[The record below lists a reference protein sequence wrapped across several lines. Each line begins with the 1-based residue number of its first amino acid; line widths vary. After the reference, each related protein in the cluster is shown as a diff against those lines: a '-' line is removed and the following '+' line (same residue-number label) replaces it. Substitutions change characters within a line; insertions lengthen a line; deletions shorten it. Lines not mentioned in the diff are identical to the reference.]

1 MNEWRAT
8 AGLVRATIVA
18 ATGFALGILLGSPV
32 MVVLASPF
40 LLWAAFGLV
49 NRPSAAPAHRLDPG
63 PHDASRGAGHDLAPA
78 AAIGRTMSNTSPA

>member
-18 ATGFALGILLGSPV
+18 ATGFALGILMGSQV
-32 MVVLASPF
+32 MVVLATPF

-49 NRPSAAPAHRLDPG
+49 NRPSTCTRHRLDPG
-63 PHDASRGAGHDLAPA
+63 PHDAA
-78 AAIGRTMSNTSPA
+78 